1 MNRTVLILRHIP
13 QETAGTLETA
23 LTNVGLEVHYVDLF
37 CQVPERLPLDEAA
50 GLVVLGGPMNADEVE
65 RYPFLKLDVQWI
77 QQAIET
83 KLPLMGICLGSQL
96 IAKALG
102 AKVYKNAVKEI
113 GWYPLEWLPATA
125 DDPLFARNGGT
136 TIFQW
141 HGDTFDLPPGAVWL
155 AKSRSCQNQ
164 AFRWGSNAYAL
175 QFHIEMTAPMI
186 DDWLEKGTKAA
197 NWLRWTTSARRPSAN
212 RRRNFCPTCSG
223 LPPRCSAGSPG
234 CVWRVEKSSFPP
246 NRFECPACRFPLG
259 RTRGF
264 VAVPVLDSA
273 RWPRRQW

>member
-83 KLPLMGICLGSQL
+83 KLPLMGICLGLQL
-96 IAKALG
+96 MAKALG

-155 AKSRSCQNQ
+155 AKSRFVPEPSVSMGLERLRPAIPYRDDCPDDRRL
-164 AFRWGSNAYAL
+164 AREGDESGELAAL
-175 QFHIEMTAPMI
+175 DYISPQTIRESTPEFLPNMQRFAAEMF
-186 DDWLEKGTKAA
+186 GGF
-197 NWLRWTTSARRPSAN
+197 ARMCLA
-212 RRRNFCPTCSG
+212 SG
-223 LPPRCSAGSPG
+223 K
-234 CVWRVEKSSFPP
+234 V
-246 NRFECPACRFPLG
+246 
-259 RTRGF
+259 
-264 VAVPVLDSA
+264 
-273 RWPRRQW
+273 